1 MLQVIEK
8 IHDEAMEIIDKSHIA
23 TLSGDIEL
31 AKQLKLQAYEK
42 EKEAANCLLNDY
54 IEPSRS
60 ILFRSAASLAYDLGL
75 FGEAEKLACMG
86 LIGFPPEWVA
96 DELRDLYEN
105 INQGRHLDIKG
116 SRLSDEEF
124 QMSLTG
130 NDVGY
135 GFARFEDYLP
145 RAEAISKL
153 IQRTAQRKSQNGE
166 FTKRIPK
173 SIIDGFTPYISVPRA
188 ASFAVTFKIAVPGE
202 QIVLF
207 EAVPKKDIIKEVLE
221 CIELLENNKVEELR
235 TKIDSKEYYDNF
247 VGICDNLLP
256 DGDSIKTVG
265 FTYSSDSGEKRVV
278 VKTVKEKLEVSTEL
292 PTSGSNNLLDGIK
305 NGEEVTIRGILE
317 VADKSKDKP
326 EIQINCN
333 DVLYRVRVPEGQID
347 DVVRPLWDKT
357 VILKGKKYSK
367 TIIDLEKIQEYV
379 NE

>member
-1 MLQVIEK
+1 MLQEIER
-8 IHDEAMEIIDKSHIA
+8 IHDEAMGLLDKSHIA
-23 TLSGDIEL
+23 TLEKNIEF
-31 AKQLKLQAYEK
+31 ARQLKLQAFEK
-42 EKEAANCLLNDY
+42 EKEAANCLLSDNV
-54 IEPSRS
+54 EPSRS

-75 FGEAEKLACMG
+75 FGEAEKLACIG

-96 DELRDLYEN
+96 EELRDLYEN
-105 INQGRHLDIKG
+105 INQGRHLEVKG

-130 NDVGY
+130 NDVGN

-145 RAEAISKL
+145 RAGAISKL
-153 IQRTAQRKSQNGE
+153 IQRTAQRKTQEGE
-166 FTKRIPK
+166 FSKRIPK
-173 SIIDGFTPYISVPRA
+173 TIIESFTPYISVPRA

-207 EAVPKKDIIKEVLE
+207 EAVPKKEIIKEVLD
-221 CIELLENNKVEELR
+221 CIELLENNKMEELKV
-235 TKIDSKEYYDNF
+235 KIGSQEYYDNF

-265 FTYSSDSGEKRVV
+265 FTYSSDSTEKRVI
-278 VKTVKEKLEVSTEL
+278 VKTIKEKLEVSTDQ
-292 PTSGSNNLLDGIK
+292 PTNGSINLLDGK
-305 NGEEVTIRGILE
+305 ENGEEVTIRGILQ

-333 DVLYRVRVPEGQID
+333 NVLYRVRVPEGQID

-357 VILKGKKYSK
+357 VILKGTKYSK
-367 TIIDLEKIQEYV
+367 TIIDLEKIQEDTSV
-379 NE
+379 